1 MKMKIGLLFGS
12 FNPVHIGHMI
22 VAGYMHQFTDLDKVW
37 FVVSPENPLKDK
49 RQLLAD
55 HHRLMMLKTA
65 IEDNPTLGVTDIEFK
80 MPRPSY
86 TIDTLAW
93 LSERYPDYEFVIIAG
108 TDILGSLNRWKNYKV
123 LLEFYK
129 LYIYNRPGF
138 EKGEFGNHPSI
149 RYFEAPLLNISSSF
163 IRQAI
168 AASKDVRYML
178 PSGVWDYIRE
188 MHFYEK

>member
-1 MKMKIGLLFGS
+1 MKIGLLFGS

-55 HHRLMMLKTA
+55 HHRLMLLKTA
-65 IEDNPTLGVTDIEFK
+65 IDDNPTLGVTDIEFK
-80 MPRPSY
+80 MPRPSF
-86 TIDTLAW
+86 TIDTLTW
-93 LSERYPDYEFVIIAG
+93 LSERYPEYEFVLIAG
-108 TDILGSLNRWKNYKV
+108 TDILGSLTRWKNYRV

-129 LYIYNRPGF
+129 IYIYNRPGF
-138 EKGEFGNHPSI
+138 AKGEFASHPAI
-149 RYFEAPLLNISSSF
+149 RYFDAPLLDISSSF

-168 AASKDVRYML
+168 AAGKDVRYML
-178 PSGVWDYIRE
+178 PPHVWDYICE

>member
-1 MKMKIGLLFGS
+1 MKIKIGLLFGS

-55 HHRLMMLKTA
+55 HHRLMLLKTA
-65 IEDNPTLGVTDIEFK
+65 IDDNPTLGVTDIEFK
-80 MPRPSY
+80 MPRPSF
-86 TIDTLAW
+86 TIDTLTW
-93 LSERYPDYEFVIIAG
+93 LSERYPDYEFVLIAG
-108 TDILGSLNRWKNYKV
+108 TDILGSLTRWKNYRV

-129 LYIYNRPGF
+129 IYIYNRPGF
-138 EKGEFGNHPSI
+138 GKGEFASHPAI
-149 RYFEAPLLNISSSF
+149 RYFDAPLLDISSSF

-168 AASKDVRYML
+168 AAGKDVRYML
-178 PSGVWDYIRE
+178 PPRVWDYICE

>member
-1 MKMKIGLLFGS
+1 MKTKTGLLFGS

-49 RQLLAD
+49 RQLLAG
-55 HHRLMMLKTA
+55 HHRLAMLKTA
-65 IEDNPTLGVTDIEFK
+65 IRDNPTLDVTDIEFQ

-86 TIDTLAW
+86 TIDTLTK
-93 LSERYPDYEFVIIAG
+93 LSERYPDHELVLITG
-108 TDILGSLNRWKNYKV
+108 TDILGSLSQWKNYRA

-138 EKGEFGNHPSI
+138 DKGEFAGHPSI
-149 RYFEAPLLNISSSF
+149 HYFDAPLIDVSSSF
-163 IRQAI
+163 IRRAV
-168 AASKDVRYML
+168 AAGKDVRYML
-178 PSGVWDYIRE
+178 PPGVWEYIRE

>member
-1 MKMKIGLLFGS
+1 MKTKTGLLFGS

-22 VAGYMHQFTDLDKVW
+22 VAGYMHQFTDLEKVW

-49 RQLLAD
+49 HQLLAD

-65 IEDNPTLGVTDIEFK
+65 IEDNPALGVTDIEFK

-86 TIDTLAW
+86 TIDTLTW
-93 LSERYPDYEFVIIAG
+93 LSERYPDYEFVVIAG
-108 TDILGSLNRWKNYKV
+108 TDILGSLTRWKNYRV
-123 LLEFYK
+123 LLEFFK
-129 LYIYNRPGF
+129 FYIYNRPGF
-138 EKGEFGNHPSI
+138 DKGEFASHPSI
-149 RYFEAPLLNISSSF
+149 RYFDAPLLDISSSF

-168 AASKDVRYML
+168 AAGKDVRYML
-178 PSGVWDYIRE
+178 PPRVWEYICE

>member
-1 MKMKIGLLFGS
+1 MKIKIGLLFGS

-22 VAGYMHQFTDLDKVW
+22 VGGYMHQFTDLDKVW

-49 RQLLAD
+49 RQLLSG
-55 HHRLMMLKTA
+55 HHRLMLLKTA
-65 IEDNPTLGVTDIEFK
+65 IHDNPTLNVTDIEFK

-86 TIDTLAW
+86 TIDTLTW
-93 LSERYPDYEFVIIAG
+93 LGERYPDYEFVLIAG
-108 TDILGSLNRWKNYKV
+108 TDILGSLPRWKNYRV

-129 LYIYNRPGF
+129 IYIYNRPGF
-138 EKGEFGNHPSI
+138 GKGEFASHPSI
-149 RYFEAPLLNISSSF
+149 RYFDAPLLDISSSF

-168 AASKDVRYML
+168 AAGKDVRYML
-178 PSGVWDYIRE
+178 PPRVWDYICE

>member
-1 MKMKIGLLFGS
+1 MKPKIGLLFGS

-55 HHRLMMLKTA
+55 HHRLAMLKTA
-65 IEDNPTLGVTDIEFK
+65 VENNTMLGVTDIEFK

-86 TIDTLAW
+86 TIDTLTW
-93 LSERYPDYEFVIIAG
+93 ISERYPDNEFVIIAG
-108 TDILGSLNRWKNYKV
+108 TDILGSLTRWKNYRA

-138 EKGEFGNHPSI
+138 DKGEFAGHPSI
-149 RYFEAPLLNISSSF
+149 HYFDAPLIDVSSSF
-163 IRQAI
+163 IRRAV
-168 AASKDVRYML
+168 AAGKDVRYML
-178 PSGVWDYIRE
+178 PPGVWEYIRE

>member
-1 MKMKIGLLFGS
+1 MKIKVGLLFGS

-22 VAGYMHQFTDLDKVW
+22 VAGYMHQFTDLEKVW

-49 RQLLAD
+49 RQLLGD

-65 IEDNPTLGVTDIEFK
+65 IEDNPALGVTDIEFK

-86 TIDTLAW
+86 TIDTLTW

-108 TDILGSLNRWKNYKV
+108 TDILGSLTRWKNYRV
-123 LLEFYK
+123 LLEFFK
-129 LYIYNRPGF
+129 FYIYNRPGF
-138 EKGEFGNHPSI
+138 DKGEFASHPSI
-149 RYFEAPLLNISSSF
+149 RYFDAPLLEISSSF

-168 AASKDVRYML
+168 AAGKDVRYML
-178 PSGVWDYIRE
+178 PPRIWEYICE